1 MLANAWA
8 PGPLGKSVIAT
19 HYSLYLSPSAP
30 RWVNDPKKLFRMFH
44 LFWTAGLSAIATHHR
59 LYLTITITICS
70 KVVGQR
76 PKATISDVS
85 TVLDSWTIC
94 HCHPLTPSG
103 QRIARRETTSRLPLL
118 YNPFYSIPFNIIWYG
133 MAQGS
138 TNCGARHFI

>member
-1 MLANAWA
+1 MSTWTV
-8 PGPLGKSVIAT
+8 GKIC
-19 HYSLYLSPSAP
+19 HCYSLQFISLAICSKVGQ
-30 RWVNDPKKLFRMFH
+30 RPKEAISDVFQ